1 MRKIA
6 VLDQNTI
13 DKIAAGEVV
22 ERPSSVVKELV
33 ENAIDA
39 GATAVTVEITD
50 GGKKLIRITDNGAGI
65 EADQIPLAFLRHATS
80 KIEKVED
87 LEQIAS
93 LGFRGEAL
101 SSIAAVSQV
110 ELITKTPSAVSGS
123 RYIIEGGVEHSLEEL
138 GAPEGTTF
146 LVRNLFYNTP
156 ARNKFLKSDMT
167 EANYIHTL
175 MEQLALS
182 HPEISF
188 KYIQNRQVKLH
199 SSGNYSVKDV
209 IYSVYGR
216 DITKALLDAEFENDF
231 MKITGFVGKPEIARG
246 NRSFENYY
254 INGRYVKNNIITKA
268 IESAYKGFL
277 MQHKFPFVSLQMQME
292 GNDLDVNVHPAKRE
306 VRFAREQEVYEAVY
320 DTVRK
325 ALMGREMIPKVTLG
339 KSEPVKK
346 EEPVKPSSVPE
357 PFEKKRREQLCGHA
371 EKEIKETGIS
381 GDRAYA
387 GAGAFVPE
395 KTKSWM
401 ERPAYQSTVKEPSVS
416 YSASHTTETKKPQV
430 FSASEEDLFQGTLR
444 EKQEEELKRETE
456 TKLPAEENR
465 ELKNTGRSQ
474 MKNTVPVSQNT
485 NQKKEHWISEK
496 EKPESGDF
504 LSEPAEITHT
514 SDSPEKT
521 AQNLETVISVE
532 TEPGISAAESDQNSH
547 EMAEQEPRQLEL
559 FEEKLLA
566 PESRERIRLVGQIFD
581 TYWLAQFGDNFY
593 IIDQHAA
600 HEKVYYERLVKSFR
614 EKTVDSQ
621 YLNPPLIVTLNLQEE
636 NILKENQKYFS
647 QFGFEI
653 EEFGGKEYRISAV
666 PATLYGFSEE
676 ALFLEMLDQLSGS
689 GEKDALD
696 IFASRLATMACK
708 AAVKGNHA
716 MSAKEAEKLI
726 DELLTLDNP
735 YHCPHGRPTIISMTR
750 TELEKKFKRIV

>member
-320 DTVRK
+320 DTVRR
-325 ALMGREMIPKVTLG
+325 ALTGKEMIPKVSVGRPEPET
-339 KSEPVKK
+339 KETPVKS
-346 EEPVKPSSVPE
+346 VSVPE
-357 PFEKKRREQLCGHA
+357 PFEKKRREQLYGHT
-371 EKEIKETGIS
+371 EKEMQETGIS
-381 GDRAYA
+381 GDRAYS
-387 GAGAFVPE
+387 GAGSFVSK

-456 TKLPAEENR
+456 TKRLAEENR
-465 ELKNTGRSQ
+465 ELKNTGCSQ
-474 MKNTVPVSQNT
+474 MKNTVPVSENT

-621 YLNPPLIVTLNLQEE
+621 YLNPPLIVTLNHQEE

-647 QFGFEI
+647 RFGFEI

-689 GEKDALD
+689 REKDALD

>member
-156 ARNKFLKSDMT
+156 ARSKFLKSDMT

-357 PFEKKRREQLCGHA
+357 PFEKKRREQLYGHT
-371 EKEIKETGIS
+371 EKEMQETGIS
-381 GDRAYA
+381 GDRAYS
-387 GAGAFVPE
+387 GAGSFVSK

-416 YSASHTTETKKPQV
+416 YSTSHTTETKKPQV

-456 TKLPAEENR
+456 TKRLAEENR
-465 ELKNTGRSQ
+465 ELKNTGCSQ
-474 MKNTVPVSQNT
+474 MKNTVPVSENT

-647 QFGFEI
+647 RFGFEI

-689 GEKDALD
+689 REKDALD

>member
-320 DTVRK
+320 DTVRR
-325 ALMGREMIPKVTLG
+325 ALTGKEMIPKVSVGRPEPET
-339 KSEPVKK
+339 KETPVKS
-346 EEPVKPSSVPE
+346 VSVPE
-357 PFEKKRREQLCGHA
+357 PFEKKRREQLYGHT
-371 EKEIKETGIS
+371 EKEMQETGIS
-381 GDRAYA
+381 GDRAYS
-387 GAGAFVPE
+387 GAGSFVSK

-401 ERPAYQSTVKEPSVS
+401 ERPAYQRTVKEPSVS

-600 HEKVYYERLVKSFR
+600 HEKVYYERLVKSFQ

>member
-1 MRKIA
+1 MFIRNGEVTLRKIA

-50 GGKKLIRITDNGAGI
+50 GGKKLIRITDNGSGM
-65 EADQIPLAFLRHATS
+65 EEDQIPMAFLRHATS

-87 LEQIAS
+87 LEHIAS

-110 ELITKTPSAVSGS
+110 ELITKTPSAISGN
-123 RYIIEGGVEHSLEEL
+123 RYVIEGGVEHSLEEL

-156 ARNKFLKSDMT
+156 ARSKFLKSDTT

-188 KYIQNRQVKLH
+188 KYIQNKQVKLH
-199 SSGNYSVKDV
+199 TSGNYSVKDV

-216 DITKALLDAEFENDF
+216 DIAKALLEVEQENSF

-268 IESAYKGFL
+268 IENAYKGFL
-277 MQHKFPFVSLQMQME
+277 MQHKFPFVSLRMEME

-306 VRFAREQEVYEAVY
+306 VRFAREQEVYDAIY
-320 DTVRK
+320 DTVRN
-325 ALMGREMIPKVTLG
+325 ALIRREMIPKVTLG
-339 KSEPVKK
+339 PEETSRKENVVKS
-346 EEPVKPSSVPE
+346 SAVPE
-357 PFEKKRREQLCGHA
+357 PFEQKRREQIYGTPIA
-371 EKEIKETGIS
+371 RPQPVRESSPSYGKNAYTS
-381 GDRAYA
+381 GTSTMQSA
-387 GAGAFVPE
+387 
-395 KTKSWM
+395 KTEDILS
-401 ERPAYQSTVKEPSVS
+401 ERNLSPALTP
-416 YSASHTTETKKPQV
+416 
-430 FSASEEDLFQGTLR
+430 SEENLFEGTLR
-444 EKQEEELKRETE
+444 KNQELDEAKKKVELEQQAKALEA
-456 TKLPAEENR
+456 P
-465 ELKNTGRSQ
+465 
-474 MKNTVPVSQNT
+474 
-485 NQKKEHWISEK
+485 SEK
-496 EKPESGDF
+496 PAPATTIPQETSVITRSEEPQTQDF
-504 LSEPAEITHT
+504 PAPQKEPV
-514 SDSPEKT
+514 PK
-521 AQNLETVISVE
+521 
-532 TEPGISAAESDQNSH
+532 
-547 EMAEQEPRQLEL
+547 QLEL

-566 PESRERIRLVGQIFD
+566 PESRNRIRMIGQVFD
-581 TYWLAQFGDNFY
+581 TYWLAEFDDNFY

-600 HEKVYYERLVKSFR
+600 HEKVYYERLVKKFR
-614 EKTVDSQ
+614 ENSIDSQ
-621 YLNPPLIVTLNLQEE
+621 YLTPPLIVSLNMQEE
-636 NILKENQKYFS
+636 EVLNANKDYFE

-653 EEFGGKEYRISAV
+653 EHFGGREYCISAV
-666 PATLYGFSEE
+666 PSNLYGLTEE
-676 ALFLEMLDQLSGS
+676 ELFLEMLDHLDSDNS
-689 GEKDALD
+689 KDALD

-708 AAVKGNHA
+708 AAVKGNNRLS
-716 MSAKEAEKLI
+716 MEEAEKLL
-726 DELLTLDNP
+726 DELMTLENP
-735 YHCPHGRPTIISMTR
+735 YHCPHGRPTIISMTK
-750 TELEKKFKRIV
+750 TEMEKKFKRIV

>member
-325 ALMGREMIPKVTLG
+325 ALTGKEMIPKVSVGRPEPET
-339 KSEPVKK
+339 KETPVKS
-346 EEPVKPSSVPE
+346 VSVPE
-357 PFEKKRREQLCGHA
+357 PFEKKRREQLYGHT
-371 EKEIKETGIS
+371 EKEMQETGIS
-381 GDRAYA
+381 GDRAYS
-387 GAGAFVPE
+387 GAGSFVSK

-456 TKLPAEENR
+456 TKRLAEENR
-465 ELKNTGRSQ
+465 ELKNTGCSQ
-474 MKNTVPVSQNT
+474 MKNTVPVSENT

-689 GEKDALD
+689 REKDALD

>member
-110 ELITKTPSAVSGS
+110 ELITKTSSAVSGS

-156 ARNKFLKSDMT
+156 ARSKFLKSDMT

-320 DTVRK
+320 DTVRR
-325 ALMGREMIPKVTLG
+325 ALMGKEMIPKVSVGRPEPET
-339 KSEPVKK
+339 KETPVKS
-346 EEPVKPSSVPE
+346 VSVPE
-357 PFEKKRREQLCGHA
+357 PFEKKRREQLYGHT
-371 EKEIKETGIS
+371 EKEMQETGIS

-401 ERPAYQSTVKEPSVS
+401 ERPAYQSTVKEPSAS
-416 YSASHTTETKKPQV
+416 YSASHTMETKKPQV
-430 FSASEEDLFQGTLR
+430 FSASEENLFQGTLR
-444 EKQEEELKRETE
+444 EKLEEELKREAETTLLTE
-456 TKLPAEENR
+456 KNS
-465 ELKNTGRSQ
+465 ELKNTGCSQ
-474 MKNTVPVSQNT
+474 MKNTEPASENT

-504 LSEPAEITHT
+504 LSEPAEVVHT
-514 SDSPEKT
+514 SDSLEKNARSQKT
-521 AQNLETVISVE
+521 ADSAG
-532 TEPGISAAESDQNSH
+532 TEPGLSSAESDQNSH

-566 PESRERIRLVGQIFD
+566 PESREHIRLVGQIFD

>member
-268 IESAYKGFL
+268 IENAYKGFL

-320 DTVRK
+320 DTVRR
-325 ALMGREMIPKVTLG
+325 ALTGKEMIPKVTLG
-339 KSEPVKK
+339 KYEPVKK

-357 PFEKKRREQLCGHA
+357 PFEKKRREQLYGHA

-387 GAGAFVPE
+387 GAGSFVSE

-401 ERPAYQSTVKEPSVS
+401 ERPAYQSTVKEPSAS
-416 YSASHTTETKKPQV
+416 YSASHTMETKKPQV
-430 FSASEEDLFQGTLR
+430 FSASEENLFQGTLR

-547 EMAEQEPRQLEL
+547 EMTAQEPRQLEL

>member
-50 GGKKLIRITDNGAGI
+50 GGKKMIRITDNGAGI
-65 EADQIPLAFLRHATS
+65 EAGQIPLAFLRHATS

-110 ELITKTPSAVSGS
+110 ELITKTHSAVSGS

-156 ARNKFLKSDMT
+156 ARSKFLKSDIT

-199 SSGNYSVKDV
+199 SSGNYNVKDV

-216 DITKALLDAEFENDF
+216 DITKALLEADFENDF

-268 IESAYKGFL
+268 IENAYKGFL
-277 MQHKFPFVSLQMQME
+277 MQHKFPFVSLQIEME

-320 DTVRK
+320 DTVRR
-325 ALMGREMIPKVTLG
+325 ALTAREMIPKVTIE
-339 KSEPVKK
+339 KPQPEKKEAPVK
-346 EEPVKPSSVPE
+346 SVAIPE
-357 PFEKKRREQLCGHA
+357 PFEKKRREQVY
-371 EKEIKETGIS
+371 E
-381 GDRAYA
+381 
-387 GAGAFVPE
+387 
-395 KTKSWM
+395 
-401 ERPAYQSTVKEPSVS
+401 STVKESPAP
-416 YSASHTTETKKPQV
+416 YETHRKKKI
-430 FSASEEDLFQGTLR
+430 FSSSEENLFEGTLR
-444 EKQEEELKRETE
+444 QKQQKEEKQKLPKEEPPQEISKEEQRWTEPQEAVLKKEEPKKEEPLTEKPQTEEAKKERSKSYIKKQEE
-456 TKLPAEENR
+456 
-465 ELKNTGRSQ
+465 Q
-474 MKNTVPVSQNT
+474 
-485 NQKKEHWISEK
+485 
-496 EKPESGDF
+496 
-504 LSEPAEITHT
+504 
-514 SDSPEKT
+514 
-521 AQNLETVISVE
+521 
-532 TEPGISAAESDQNSH
+532 
-547 EMAEQEPRQLEL
+547 QLEL

-566 PESRERIRLVGQIFD
+566 PESRERIRLIGQVFD
-581 TYWLAQFGDNFY
+581 TYWLAQFGDAFY

-600 HEKVYYERLVKSFR
+600 HEKVYYERFVKKFR
-614 EKTVDSQ
+614 ENTVDAQ
-621 YLNPPLIVTLNLQEE
+621 YLTPPMIVTLNLQEE
-636 NILKENQKYFS
+636 SLLKANEDYFRK
-647 QFGFEI
+647 FGFEI
-653 EEFGGKEYRISAV
+653 EHFGGKEYCISAV
-666 PATLYGFSEE
+666 PSNLYGLSEE
-676 ALFLEMLDQLSGS
+676 ELFLEMLDHLAAEGD
-689 GEKDALD
+689 KDALD

-716 MSAKEAEKLI
+716 MSPAEAEKLL

-735 YHCPHGRPTIISMTR
+735 YHCPHGRPTVISMTK

>member
-156 ARNKFLKSDMT
+156 ARSKFLKSDMT

-325 ALMGREMIPKVTLG
+325 ALMGREMIPKVSVGRPEPET
-339 KSEPVKK
+339 KETPVKS
-346 EEPVKPSSVPE
+346 VSVPE
-357 PFEKKRREQLCGHA
+357 PFEKKRREQLYGHT
-371 EKEIKETGIS
+371 EKEMQETGIS
-381 GDRAYA
+381 GDRAYS
-387 GAGAFVPE
+387 GAGSFVSK

-600 HEKVYYERLVKSFR
+600 HEKVYYERLVKSFQ

>member
-156 ARNKFLKSDMT
+156 ARSKFLKSDMT

-268 IESAYKGFL
+268 IENAYKGFL

-320 DTVRK
+320 DTVRR
-325 ALMGREMIPKVTLG
+325 ALMGKEMIPKVSVGRPEPET
-339 KSEPVKK
+339 KETPVKS
-346 EEPVKPSSVPE
+346 VSVPE
-357 PFEKKRREQLCGHA
+357 PFEKKRREQLYGHT
-371 EKEIKETGIS
+371 EKEMQETGIS
-381 GDRAYA
+381 GA
-387 GAGAFVPE
+387 GAYSGAGSFVSE

-416 YSASHTTETKKPQV
+416 YSVSHTTETKKPQV

-444 EKQEEELKRETE
+444 EKQEEELKREAETTLLTE
-456 TKLPAEENR
+456 KNS
-465 ELKNTGRSQ
+465 ELKNTGCSQ
-474 MKNTVPVSQNT
+474 MKNTEPASENT

-504 LSEPAEITHT
+504 LSEPAEVVHT
-514 SDSPEKT
+514 SDSLEKNARSQKT
-521 AQNLETVISVE
+521 ADSAG
-532 TEPGISAAESDQNSH
+532 TEPGLSSAESDQNSH

-566 PESRERIRLVGQIFD
+566 PESREHIRLVGQIFD